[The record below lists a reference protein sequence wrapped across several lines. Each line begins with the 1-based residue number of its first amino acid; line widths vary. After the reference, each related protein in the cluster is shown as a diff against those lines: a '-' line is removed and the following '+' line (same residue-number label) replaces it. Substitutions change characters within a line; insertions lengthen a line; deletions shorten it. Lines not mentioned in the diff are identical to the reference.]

1 MVCSFQIRMR
11 RDKSFQ
17 PRQSPT
23 QETSFF
29 YKESSL
35 SNNSDE
41 NNIKNISV
49 QMHRI
54 ESESD
59 STTEEYNSHV
69 SRISQQVFVKENN
82 VKKYEKMSKMMT
94 TFFSSVSKQRNN
106 TKL

>member
-1 MVCSFQIRMR
+1 MR

-17 PRQSPT
+17 PQRSSPT

-35 SNNSDE
+35 SNNSE
-41 NNIKNISV
+41 ENIKNISV
-49 QMHRI
+49 QVHR
-54 ESESD
+54 SD
-59 STTEEYNSHV
+59 SDDSSEQNSYV
-69 SRISQQVFVKENN
+69 SRISQQVFVKDNA
-82 VKKYEKMSKMMT
+82 VKKYDKMTKIMT

>member
-1 MVCSFQIRMR
+1 
-11 RDKSFQ
+11 
-17 PRQSPT
+17 
-23 QETSFF
+23 
-29 YKESSL
+29 
-35 SNNSDE
+35 
-41 NNIKNISV
+41 
-49 QMHRI
+49 MHRI